1 MGKAS
6 YTIKSSKNKYSFTY
20 SGDLGEAIEKAKRDL
35 QREKS
40 NPDIPYW
47 SWLKAKADKA
57 LKNHTDRIS
66 KIQAFI
72 ECAEEHLKKN
82 KEEGKK

>member
-20 SGDLGEAIEKAKRDL
+20 SGDLGEVIEKAKRDL
-35 QREKS
+35 QREKA
-40 NPDIPYW
+40 NPDITHW
-47 SWLKAKADKA
+47 IWLKAKVDKA
-57 LKNHTDRIS
+57 IKNHTDRLS

-72 ECAEEHLKKN
+72 ECAEEHLQKN
-82 KEEGKK
+82 KAEDKK

>member
-6 YTIKSSKNKYSFTY
+6 YTIKSSKDRYSFTY
-20 SGDLGEAIEKAKRDL
+20 SGDLRGAIEKAKRDL
-35 QREKS
+35 QREKDNS
-40 NPDIPYW
+40 DITYW
-47 SWLKAKADKA
+47 IWLKAKVDKA

-72 ECAEEHLKKN
+72 ECAEEHLQKMKAEDKK
-82 KEEGKK
+82 